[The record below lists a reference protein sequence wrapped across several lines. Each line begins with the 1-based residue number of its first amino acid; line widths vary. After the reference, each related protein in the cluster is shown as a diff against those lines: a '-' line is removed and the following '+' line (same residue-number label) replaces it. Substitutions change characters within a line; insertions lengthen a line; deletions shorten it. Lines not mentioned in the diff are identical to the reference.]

1 VVRNTVLA
9 AEATISKEQLTRTR
23 KTCVALDSVS
33 LISKASERPMH
44 LAVNSH
50 ASRRFLN
57 AVAVAEIVREC
68 RARQRC
74 PVRYDAD
81 P

>member
-1 VVRNTVLA
+1 MVRKAVLA
-9 AEATISKEQLTRTR
+9 AEAAISKERLMRTS
-23 KTCVALDSVS
+23 KTCIALDSGFFVS
-33 LISKASERPMH
+33 KVSERPVH
-44 LAVNSH
+44 LVVNSH

-68 RARQRC
+68 RARQKC